1 MIRLTTLWLF
11 QSQTF
16 IIRHP
21 FCFVISFQPVQ
32 FALSPSDF
40 SSTEVPENE
49 LEEKTS
55 RGVKILYKFPW
66 GLESLETLWC
76 RGDAE
81 LLQTYKG
88 IRTKLHVSLNL
99 LVPLS
104 PHVLS
109 AMLFHS

>member
-1 MIRLTTLWLF
+1 MIHFFATISCWF
-11 QSQTF
+11 QSQTSLCYIVF
-16 IIRHP
+16 
-21 FCFVISFQPVQ
+21 FVLSFQSVQ

-40 SSTEVPENE
+40 SSVEVPENE
-49 LEEKTS
+49 LEGKAS

-88 IRTKLHVSLNL
+88 IRTRLQVSLIL
-99 LVPLS
+99 L
-104 PHVLS
+104 
-109 AMLFHS
+109 